1 MWIKFLVE
9 MIGALVVGLFAGA
22 LLAILDI
29 DITIA
34 QSAILIG
41 GVLVIAS
48 IVNAATAAIN
58 KRIDEKK
65 SAE

>member
-1 MWIKFLVE
+1 MKFLVE
-9 MIGALVVGLFAGA
+9 MIGALVIGLFAGA

-29 DITIA
+29 DITVA

-48 IVNAATAAIN
+48 IVKTATAAIN